1 MASSEHRDDYPGD
14 LSPDQHVDDTSPKH
28 QGGSSPK
35 SQGQKMKS
43 FNITPVGKKNSKK
56 EPEKPKKEPKFRC
69 SEEEKAAAEV
79 YEEFLASF
87 DEPAKHG
94 KLFVRG
100 SVINAG
106 SGEEKST
113 QQTGKLYKPPK
124 LTEVAKKPEEKPETK
139 EKTERHD
146 KPVCNSNKKKEKEK
160 KKSNLEL
167 FKEELRM
174 IQEERE
180 ERHRLKSMIK
190 EQVKTGKI
198 DPVDTQIRLADDYRY
213 PSYGSYDTGD
223 PSTTNLYLG
232 NLNPKMTEQQLCEIF
247 GRFGPLAS
255 VKIMWPRSDE
265 ERARGRN
272 CGFVAYMNR
281 KDGERAM
288 KNLNGKEI
296 MNFEMKL
303 GWGKAVPIPPH
314 PIYIPPAMVELTLPP
329 PPSGLPFNAQ
339 PEKIDRHKLPPLG
352 TPWPVD
358 TESKTEFDKI
368 LASAVV
374 KVVIPTE
381 RSLLCLIHRMI
392 EFVVREGPMFEAMIM
407 NREINNPMFRF
418 LFDNQSPA
426 HVYYRWR
433 LFSILQGDHPSKWRT
448 DEFHMFKDGSIWKP
462 PPLNPYLQGMPE
474 ELVDAPPPKHIEPK
488 KGALSDAQRDK
499 FEDIL
504 RNLTPEKYRI
514 AEGMIY
520 CIEHAEAAE
529 EVVDCIAESL
539 SILQTPLHKK
549 IARLY
554 LISDVLHNCSV
565 KVANASFYRKGF
577 QAKLPDI
584 FKDIHDCF
592 QNIEGRMKAEQFKQK
607 VMHCFRAW
615 EDWAIYPSE
624 FLIKL
629 QNVFLGL
636 VPLNQ
641 QSKEQEIVDSPI
653 ITSGMPDKEDNS
665 EDLDGMPLGSDDI
678 DGLPLDGIPL
688 QEDKEDIDGVPL
700 SDDLDGQP
708 LEDSSATETEAF
720 TSKFKPSKWETVDP
734 ETVEAQA
741 ITTSKW
747 DLLEQ
752 VEEEEEQQEQ
762 DLEEED
768 LDGKPME
775 DPEEPLE
782 EEEVQDDENSKDS
795 SALMEQLKT
804 DFSEERRAKLR
815 EIEMKVMKYQ
825 DELEAGRRSRKPSMR
840 FSEQVEHYRQKLL
853 RKVGRERLG
862 DHDRER
868 DFEKERH
875 KRDRH
880 KSRSRSPQLRS
891 QSVSSEEGIRE
902 SSPVYYLPSRKISPR
917 SVAASPGDSR
927 SHSPHIKSHRSRSP
941 KKSRRSRSRSP
952 KRSRRSHSKSPHKRH
967 ASPSSSPP
975 IRRHKSKKSKH

>member
-1 MASSEHRDDYPGD
+1 MSAMKGSD
-14 LSPDQHVDDTSPKH
+14 SPSK
-28 QGGSSPK
+28 
-35 SQGQKMKS
+35 GQKMKA
-43 FNITPVGKKNSKK
+43 FNINPVGKKGPKP
-56 EPEKPKKEPKFRC
+56 EPEKPRRDPKLKC

-100 SVINAG
+100 TVINAG
-106 SGEEKST
+106 SGEEKPT
-113 QQTGKLYKPPK
+113 VQTGKLYKPPK
-124 LTEVAKKPEEKPETK
+124 LVEVVKKQPEEKQETAK
-139 EKTERHD
+139 EKADRIERQ
-146 KPVCNSNKKKEKEK
+146 NKKREKEK
-160 KKSNLEL
+160 RKSNLEL

-180 ERHRLKSMIK
+180 ERHRLKNVVK
-190 EQVKTGKI
+190 EQVKVGR
-198 DPVDTQIRLADDYRY
+198 PVEPVETQIRLADDYRY

-232 NLNPKMTEQQLCEIF
+232 NLNPKMTEQQLCEVF

-272 CGFVAYMNR
+272 CGFVAFMNR

-288 KNLNGKEI
+288 KNLNGKDI
-296 MNFEMKL
+296 MSFEMKL

-339 PEKIDRHKLPPLG
+339 LDKKDRHKL
-352 TPWPVD
+352 WPGEPE
-358 TESKTEFDKI
+358 TRESFEK
-368 LASAVV
+368 LLSNAVV

-433 LFSILQGDHPSKWRT
+433 LYSILKGDHPSKWRT
-448 DEFHMFKDGSIWKP
+448 EEFYMFKNGSLWKP

-474 ELVDAPPPKHIEPK
+474 ELVEVPPKPVEPK
-488 KGALSDAQRDK
+488 KGSLSDSQRDK
-499 FEDIL
+499 FEDLL
-504 RNLTPEKYRI
+504 RNITPEKYKI
-514 AEGMIY
+514 AEAMIY

-529 EVVDCIAESL
+529 EIIECIGEAIASPEA
-539 SILQTPLHKK
+539 PLYKK

-554 LISDVLHNCSV
+554 LISDILHNCSV

-577 QAKLPDI
+577 QVKLPDI
-584 FKDIHDCF
+584 FKDLHDIF
-592 QNIEGRMKAEQFKQK
+592 QSIEGRLRAEQFKQR
-607 VMHCFRAW
+607 VVSCFRAW

-629 QNVFLGL
+629 QNLFLGL
-636 VPLNQ
+636 VPLSRDLNDDSNSSHAIQ
-641 QSKEQEIVDSPI
+641 AQSADSELQ
-653 ITSGMPDKEDNS
+653 TA
-665 EDLDGMPLGSDDI
+665 DDI
-678 DGLPLDGIPL
+678 DGIPL
-688 QEDKEDIDGVPL
+688 STDDIDGVPLEGPLAEDREDIDGVPL
-700 SDDLDGQP
+700 NDDLDGQP
-708 LEDSSATETEAF
+708 MEDIPPPKETKDIS
-720 TSKFKPSKWETVDP
+720 SKFKPSKWETVDP

-752 VEEEEEQQEQ
+752 NDDQEQ
-762 DLEEED
+762 IDD
-768 LDGKPME
+768 IDGQPMDDSGSTQD
-775 DPEEPLE
+775 DPLYQE
-782 EEEVQDDENSKDS
+782 DENSKDS
-795 SALMEQLKT
+795 SAMLEQFKSDLN
-804 DFSEERRAKLR
+804 EERRAKLR
-815 EIEMKVMKYQ
+815 EIEVKVMKYQ
-825 DELEAGRRSRKPSMR
+825 DELESGKRSRKPNMK

-853 RKVGRERLG
+853 KKVERERNDG
-862 DHDRER
+862 SER
-868 DFEKERH
+868 ERH
-875 KRDRH
+875 KRH
-880 KSRSRSPQLRS
+880 KSHS
-891 QSVSSEEGIRE
+891 
-902 SSPVYYLPSRKISPR
+902 SSPVVRAQTPSTDEGDHSQSPSYYSSGTRKVSPR
-917 SVAASPGDSR
+917 SVALSPAENLHSPHKVYR
-927 SHSPHIKSHRSRSP
+927 SHSPKKIK
-941 KKSRRSRSRSP
+941 RSRSRSP
-952 KRSRRSHSKSPHKRH
+952 KRSRRSRSKSPYKRRL
-967 ASPSSSPP
+967 SPESPP
-975 IRRHKSKKSKH
+975 SRKHKSKKSRH